1 MGDERDAPVLMEDL
15 PSVDRAWR
23 KTVGEQE
30 AGDAYL
36 TAYGRSLYAI
46 AQLAAYRLGTRRAL
60 ISVIGSEQTYVLE
73 ATKTLS
79 PRCDKA
85 SAEAQ
90 LLLRQRS
97 VPHGYEAGLCEF
109 SAGDDAKKTAKIVP
123 DCRQDGR
130 FKDSKLVN
138 REAGIRFYIAVP
150 MLSNAGAQTGSLVVW
165 DHVAR
170 HDIGDAEMRDLR
182 EYAQCAWRYLDMVRT
197 STNQPGASSSQGEQA
212 PEALTLEMDQAQ
224 SAGLG
229 HQPYEMTNV
238 PDRTKSRP
246 SSDRLERNQFLSKFS
261 HELRS
266 PIHGILG
273 SAQFLQDTVST
284 DYQSSLLE
292 SIVISS
298 NLLLDTINLVLEH
311 NQLHVKQTPA
321 DETGSLDETPSAMF
335 EPDQPLSGTADADI
349 SLLIE
354 NAVDT
359 MVAGHFFD
367 SLPDIADAGETEL
380 RRSNSPGKR
389 GGIDRG
395 STQDVKVV
403 LQLAARPGWSVK
415 VQPGAITR
423 IIMNLVGNSLK
434 FTRTGVIEIALEPR
448 SQSADSTIHLRLRVE
463 DTGIGMSEAFRR
475 ERLFTPFEQENHFA
489 PGVGLGMSVL
499 RALVRSLGG
508 TLAIASRPDAGT
520 QVAIDFTF
528 AASAT
533 QDEGLPQDLRE
544 IVRTLRGK
552 HLVLL
557 DVGRMHGGPEQSA
570 SLSKREE
577 SIHSIARDWLG
588 LRISHATHL
597 NCPDADFFLYSE
609 PPPAD
614 DLLENHRR
622 TSSER
627 PSNLEKPLVIVTT
640 NSREAHMINT
650 RHVRTL
656 EGAGRIVQVLT
667 QPCGPRKLAKVLS
680 VAHHRAKQSQ
690 ADRADLASRGQAK
703 EHQNPAASGVRGG
716 GGGGVDRDQ
725 HGQVGDGEDLTS
737 PNGPPSAMGE
747 ASAPDAAAAAARARP
762 DYARQA
768 GDEDAA
774 EDAGERGE
782 QDESTAST
790 RSAQE
795 TESPFRKPWPLLSQS
810 TDMATVERAA
820 EQEENS
826 RVLHGLL
833 VDGKSTSPLLYLIKH
848 NAPRSLTTPRFPV
861 KEKDQAAPSPPS
873 PPNNKINLRLLVNFV
888 RKSKHTY
895 EQAETGEE
903 AVAAVRNLMREA
915 KPPSP
920 DTSASASQ
928 THTHTQDQDQTQNK
942 EHPPSPRAR
951 PFDFILMDIGMPL
964 LNGIDATRVIRALET
979 ERSCPRMLIVALT
992 AWDDAATRAEA
1003 QAAGMDIFMPK
1014 PVKFA
1019 DLKGLVDRL
1028 VEGKKGG

>member
-1 MGDERDAPVLMEDL
+1 MGDERGASGLMEDL
-15 PSVDRAWR
+15 PNVDRAWR

-36 TAYGRSLYAI
+36 TAYGRNLYAI

-90 LLLRQRS
+90 LLLGQRS
-97 VPHGYEAGLCEF
+97 VPRGYEAGLCEF
-109 SAGDDAKKTAKIVP
+109 SAGDDAKKTAEIVP

-165 DHVAR
+165 DDVAR

-197 STNQPGASSSQGEQA
+197 STNQPGASSSQGEQP

-273 SAQFLQDTVST
+273 SVQFLQDTVSM

-395 STQDVKVV
+395 STKDVKVV

-415 VQPGAITR
+415 MQPGAITR

-448 SQSADSTIHLRLRVE
+448 SQSVDSAIHVRLRVE

-475 ERLFTPFEQENHFA
+475 DRLFTPFEQENHFA

-557 DVGRMHGGPEQSA
+557 DVGRMHGGSEQSA
-570 SLSKREE
+570 SLSKQEE

-627 PSNLEKPLVIVTT
+627 PSNLEKPLIIVTT
-640 NSREAHMINT
+640 HSREAHMINT

-680 VAHHRAKQSQ
+680 VAHHRAEQSQ

-703 EHQNPAASGVRGG
+703 EHQNSVRGG

-725 HGQVGDGEDLTS
+725 HGQAEDGEDLTS

-795 TESPFRKPWPLLSQS
+795 TESPFRKPLPLLSQS
-810 TDMATVERAA
+810 TDMATVEGAA
-820 EQEENS
+820 EKEENS

-833 VDGKSTSPLLYLIKH
+833 VD
-848 NAPRSLTTPRFPV
+848 
-861 KEKDQAAPSPPS
+861 D
-873 PPNNKINLRLLVNFV
+873 NKINLRLLVNFV

-915 KPPSP
+915 KTTSP
-920 DTSASASQ
+920 DTSATASQ
-928 THTHTQDQDQTQNK
+928 TQTQTQTQDQDKTQKK
-942 EHPPSPRAR
+942 EDHPSPRAR

>member
-1 MGDERDAPVLMEDL
+1 MGDERGASGLMEDL
-15 PSVDRAWR
+15 PNVDRAWR

-36 TAYGRSLYAI
+36 TAYGRNLYAI

-90 LLLRQRS
+90 LLLGQRS
-97 VPHGYEAGLCEF
+97 VPRGYEAGLCEF
-109 SAGDDAKKTAKIVP
+109 SAGDDAKKTAEIVP

-165 DHVAR
+165 DDVAR

-197 STNQPGASSSQGEQA
+197 STNQPGASSSQGEQP

-246 SSDRLERNQFLSKFS
+246 SSVRLERNQFLSKFS

-273 SAQFLQDTVST
+273 SVQFLQDTAST

-335 EPDQPLSGTADADI
+335 EPDQPLSGTADVDI

-395 STQDVKVV
+395 STKDVKVV

-415 VQPGAITR
+415 MQPGAITR

-448 SQSADSTIHLRLRVE
+448 SKSVDSAIHVRLRVE

-475 ERLFTPFEQENHFA
+475 DRLFTPFEQENHFA

-557 DVGRMHGGPEQSA
+557 DVGRMHGGSEQSA
-570 SLSKREE
+570 SLSKQEE

-627 PSNLEKPLVIVTT
+627 PSNLEKPLIIVTT
-640 NSREAHMINT
+640 HSREAHMINT

-680 VAHHRAKQSQ
+680 VAHHRAEQSQ

-703 EHQNPAASGVRGG
+703 EHQNSVRGG

-725 HGQVGDGEDLTS
+725 HGQAEDGEDLTS

-795 TESPFRKPWPLLSQS
+795 TESPFRKPLPLLSQS
-810 TDMATVERAA
+810 TDMATVEGAA
-820 EQEENS
+820 EKEENS

-833 VDGKSTSPLLYLIKH
+833 VD
-848 NAPRSLTTPRFPV
+848 
-861 KEKDQAAPSPPS
+861 D
-873 PPNNKINLRLLVNFV
+873 NKINLRLLVNFV

-915 KPPSP
+915 KTTSP
-920 DTSASASQ
+920 DTSATASQ
-928 THTHTQDQDQTQNK
+928 TQTQTQTQDQDKTQKK
-942 EHPPSPRAR
+942 EDHPSPRAR

>member
-1 MGDERDAPVLMEDL
+1 MGDERSAPCLTQDL
-15 PSVDRAWR
+15 PSVDWAWR
-23 KTVGEQE
+23 KTVGEVG

-36 TAYGRSLYAI
+36 TAHGRNLYAI
-46 AQLAAYRLGTRRAL
+46 AQLAAYRLGARWAL

-79 PRCDKA
+79 PLCDKA

-97 VPHGYEAGLCEF
+97 VPRGYEAGLCEF
-109 SAGDDAKKTAKIVP
+109 SAGDDAKKTVEVVP

-130 FKDSKLVN
+130 FKDSELVN
-138 REAGIRFYIAVP
+138 REAGISFYVAVP
-150 MLSNAGAQTGSLVVW
+150 MLSDAGAQTGSLVVW
-165 DHVAR
+165 DDVAR
-170 HDIGDAEMRDLR
+170 HDTGDDEMRDLK
-182 EYAQCAWRYLDMVRT
+182 EYAQCAWRYMDKVLT
-197 STNQPGASSSQGEQA
+197 STNHSGASSSQGEHG
-212 PEALTLEMDQAQ
+212 PDVLTLETDQAQ
-224 SAGLG
+224 SAGSG
-229 HQPYEMTNV
+229 RQPHEMASV
-238 PDRTKSRP
+238 SDRTKSRP

-273 SAQFLQDTVST
+273 SAQFLLDTVST

-311 NQLHVKQTPA
+311 NKLHVKQTPA
-321 DETGSLDETPSAMF
+321 DETGSLDEVPPAMF

-367 SLPDIADAGETEL
+367 SVPDIADADETEL
-380 RRSNSPGKR
+380 RRSISPGKR

-395 STQDVKVV
+395 STQDVKVA
-403 LQLAARPGWSVK
+403 LQLAARPSWSVK
-415 VQPGAITR
+415 VQPGAFTR

-434 FTRTGVIEIALEPR
+434 FTHTGVIEISLEPR
-448 SQSADSTIHLRLRVE
+448 SQSADSGIPVRLRVE
-463 DTGIGMSEAFRR
+463 DTGIGMSEAFRCDG
-475 ERLFTPFEQENHFA
+475 LFTPFAQENHFA
-489 PGVGLGMSVL
+489 PGVGLGMSTL

-508 TLAIASRPDAGT
+508 TLAIASRPDVGT
-520 QVAIDFTF
+520 QATIDLTF

-533 QDEGLPQDLRE
+533 QDEGMPQDLQE
-544 IVRTLRGK
+544 LVRTLGGK

-557 DVGRMHGGPEQSA
+557 DVGRMQSAPEQSA
-570 SLSKREE
+570 SIIKRED

-627 PSNLEKPLVIVTT
+627 PSNLEKPLIIVTT

-650 RHVRTL
+650 RHVRAL

-680 VAHHRAKQSQ
+680 LAHRRAEQSQ
-690 ADRADLASRGQAK
+690 ADRANQAK
-703 EHQNPAASGVRGG
+703 EHQNPAASEVRGG
-716 GGGGVDRDQ
+716 GGGSGSFDRDQ
-725 HGQVGDGEDLTS
+725 HGQVVEDGEDLTS

-747 ASAPDAAAAAARARP
+747 ASAPNAAAARARP
-762 DYARQA
+762 DFAPQA
-768 GDEDAA
+768 GDEDAV
-774 EDAGERGE
+774 EDAGERSERNENATG
-782 QDESTAST
+782 T
-790 RSAQE
+790 RGAQE
-795 TESPFRKPWPLLSQS
+795 TEPPFRKPLPLLTQS
-810 TDMATVERAA
+810 TDIATVERAP
-820 EQEENS
+820 EQEGNS
-826 RVLHGLL
+826 PVLHGLL
-833 VDGKSTSPLLYLIKH
+833 VD
-848 NAPRSLTTPRFPV
+848 
-861 KEKDQAAPSPPS
+861 D
-873 PPNNKINLRLLVNFV
+873 NKINLRLLVNFV
-888 RKSKHTY
+888 RKAKHTY

-915 KPPSP
+915 EPPSP
-920 DTSASASQ
+920 DISASQ
-928 THTHTQDQDQTQNK
+928 TQTQTQNQDQTQNK
-942 EHPPSPRAR
+942 EDPTFPRAR

-964 LNGIDATRVIRALET
+964 LNGIDATRAIRALET
-979 ERSCPRMLIVALT
+979 ERSYPRMLIVALT

-1003 QAAGMDIFMPK
+1003 QAAGIDVFMPK
-1014 PVKFA
+1014 PVRFA
-1019 DLKGLVDRL
+1019 DLRGLVDRL
-1028 VEGKKGG
+1028 VERKKGG

>member
-1 MGDERDAPVLMEDL
+1 MEDERGASGLMEDL
-15 PSVDRAWR
+15 PNMDRAWR

-30 AGDAYL
+30 AGNAYL
-36 TAYGRSLYAI
+36 TAYGRNLYAI

-97 VPHGYEAGLCEF
+97 VPRGYEAGLCEF
-109 SAGDDAKKTAKIVP
+109 SAGDDAKKTAEIVP

-138 REAGIRFYIAVP
+138 REAGIRLYIAVP

-165 DHVAR
+165 DDVAR

-197 STNQPGASSSQGEQA
+197 STGQPGASSSQGEQA

-224 SAGLG
+224 STGSG
-229 HQPYEMTNV
+229 NQPYEMTNV
-238 PDRTKSRP
+238 SDRTKSRP

-298 NLLLDTINLVLEH
+298 NLLLDTINRVLEH
-311 NQLHVKQTPA
+311 KQLHVKQTPA
-321 DETGSLDETPSAMF
+321 DETGSLDETPSALF

-367 SLPDIADAGETEL
+367 SLPDIVDAGETEL
-380 RRSNSPGKR
+380 RRSISPGKR

-395 STQDVKVV
+395 STEDVKVV
-403 LQLAARPGWSVK
+403 LQLAARPSWSVK
-415 VQPGAITR
+415 VQRGAITR
-423 IIMNLVGNSLK
+423 IIMNLVSNSLK

-448 SQSADSTIHLRLRVE
+448 SQSADSAIHVRLRVE

-475 ERLFTPFEQENHFA
+475 DRLFTPFEQESDFA
-489 PGVGLGMSVL
+489 PGVGLGMSVM

-508 TLAIASRPDAGT
+508 TLAVMSRPDAGT
-520 QVAIDFTF
+520 QVTIDFTF

-557 DVGRMHGGPEQSA
+557 DIGRMHGGPEQSA

-622 TSSER
+622 TSSDR

-680 VAHHRAKQSQ
+680 VAHHRAEQSQ

-703 EHQNPAASGVRGG
+703 EHQNSVRGG

-725 HGQVGDGEDLTS
+725 HGQVEDGEDLTS

-747 ASAPDAAAAAARARP
+747 ASAPDAAAAAAWPPP

-795 TESPFRKPWPLLSQS
+795 TESPFRKPLPLLSQS
-810 TDMATVERAA
+810 TDIAIVERAA
-820 EQEENS
+820 KKENS

-833 VDGKSTSPLLYLIKH
+833 VD
-848 NAPRSLTTPRFPV
+848 
-861 KEKDQAAPSPPS
+861 D
-873 PPNNKINLRLLVNFV
+873 NKINLRLLVNFV

-915 KPPSP
+915 KITSP
-920 DTSASASQ
+920 DTSATASQ
-928 THTHTQDQDQTQNK
+928 TQTQTQTQDQDQTQKK
-942 EHPPSPRAR
+942 EDHPSPRAR

-1014 PVKFA
+1014 PVNFA

>member
-1 MGDERDAPVLMEDL
+1 MGDERGASGLMEDL
-15 PSVDRAWR
+15 PNVDRAWR

-36 TAYGRSLYAI
+36 TAYGRNLYAI

-90 LLLRQRS
+90 LLLGQRS
-97 VPHGYEAGLCEF
+97 VPRGYEAGLCEF
-109 SAGDDAKKTAKIVP
+109 SAGDDAKKTAEIVP

-165 DHVAR
+165 DDVAR

-197 STNQPGASSSQGEQA
+197 STNQPGASSSQGEQP

-273 SAQFLQDTVST
+273 SVQFLQDTVSM

-395 STQDVKVV
+395 STKDVKVV

-415 VQPGAITR
+415 MQPGAITR

-448 SQSADSTIHLRLRVE
+448 SQSVDSAIHVRLRVE

-475 ERLFTPFEQENHFA
+475 DRLFTPFEQENHFA

-557 DVGRMHGGPEQSA
+557 DVGRMHGGSEQSA
-570 SLSKREE
+570 SLSKQEE

-627 PSNLEKPLVIVTT
+627 PSNLEKPLIIVTT
-640 NSREAHMINT
+640 HSREAHMINT

-680 VAHHRAKQSQ
+680 VAHHRAEQSQ

-703 EHQNPAASGVRGG
+703 EHQNSVRGG

-725 HGQVGDGEDLTS
+725 HGQAEDGEDLTS

-795 TESPFRKPWPLLSQS
+795 TESPFRKPLPLLSQS
-810 TDMATVERAA
+810 TDMATVEGAA
-820 EQEENS
+820 EKEENS

-833 VDGKSTSPLLYLIKH
+833 VD
-848 NAPRSLTTPRFPV
+848 
-861 KEKDQAAPSPPS
+861 D
-873 PPNNKINLRLLVNFV
+873 NKINLRLLVNFV

-915 KPPSP
+915 KTTSP
-920 DTSASASQ
+920 DTSATASQ
-928 THTHTQDQDQTQNK
+928 TQTQTQTQDQDKTQKK
-942 EHPPSPRAR
+942 EDHPSPRAR

-1019 DLKGLVDRL
+1019 DLKG
-1028 VEGKKGG
+1028 